1 MKSTP
6 PQILS
11 GGLLALALAT
21 AVTAGAALATT
32 DTTEPTGDSAAPGE
46 LAPGCAEIVG
56 LLSAQFGVATAYLS
70 EDGAALGALFAALP
84 GQAAAAQA
92 TAPADVADAVTAWV
106 EPLTE
111 IQTILAGVDLGDFE
125 AVTATLSSIPPNDAA
140 DAAQADV
147 ESWAT
152 ENCGWSNEFDPFA
165 DAPEP
170 PECDVLDAAV
180 VVESADIEVDITDT
194 DGQGDISLPGYW
206 QKSCSYGNGALT
218 LSTIS
223 FNDLDAATQFFAD
236 NLVDS
241 EGNPGEFIVVD
252 LGGLPASTIVTN
264 VDGSTSVTV
273 LEATIPFS
281 VSMSGDIDPVVVVAA
296 AQAIFGTLP
305 TEAPPPP
312 TTEPMTEGSAA
323 PATTAG

>member
-1 MKSTP
+1 MRSTP
-6 PQILS
+6 PRILS
-11 GGLLALALAT
+11 GGVLALALAAAGT
-21 AVTAGAALATT
+21 AAPAAAST
-32 DTTEPTGDSAAPGE
+32 DSTEPTGNSAAPGD
-46 LAPGCAEIVG
+46 LGSGCAEVVG
-56 LLSAQFGVATAYLS
+56 LLSVQYEVATAYLS

-84 GQAAAAQA
+84 GQAVAAQTA
-92 TAPADVADAVTAWV
+92 APADVADAVTAWV

-111 IQTILAGVDLGDFE
+111 IQNILAGVDLGDFE

-147 ESWAT
+147 EAWAT

-170 PECDVLDAAV
+170 PECDVLDPAV
-180 VVESADIEVDITDT
+180 VVEFAGIEVDIADS

-223 FNDLDAATQFFAD
+223 FNDLDATTLFFAD

-241 EGNPGEFIVVD
+241 EGNPGESIDID

-281 VSMSGDIDPVVVVAA
+281 VSIAGDIDPVVVVAA
-296 AQAIFGTLP
+296 AQAIFATLP
-305 TEAPPPP
+305 TDAPPV
-312 TTEPMTEGSAA
+312 
-323 PATTAG
+323 TTAG

>member
-6 PQILS
+6 LRILS
-11 GGLLALALAT
+11 GCALALTLTIAL
-21 AVTAGAALATT
+21 TAGAVAASS
-32 DTTEPTGDSAAPGE
+32 DTTEPTGNSGAPGGT
-46 LAPGCAEIVG
+46 APGCAEIVT
-56 LLSAQFGVATAYLS
+56 LLSARYGVATAYLG
-70 EDGAALGALFAALP
+70 EDGAALGALLAALP

-92 TAPADVADAVTAWV
+92 AAPAGVADAVTAWV

-111 IQTILAGVDLGDFE
+111 IQTILAGVDLADFE
-125 AVTATLSSIPPNDAA
+125 AVTATLSSIPPNDAS
-140 DAAQADV
+140 DAAQSDV
-147 ESWAT
+147 EAWAT

-180 VVESADIEVDITDT
+180 VVEFADIEVDITDT

-206 QKSCSYGNGALT
+206 QKSCSYGNGTLT

-223 FNDLDAATQFFAD
+223 FNDVEAATQFFAD
-236 NLVDS
+236 NLVDP
-241 EGNPGEFIVVD
+241 EGNPGEFLDVD
-252 LGGLPASTIVTN
+252 LGGLPQSTLVTN
-264 VDGSTSVTV
+264 VAGLTSVTV

-296 AQAIFGTLP
+296 AQAIFVTLP

-312 TTEPMTEGSAA
+312 TTEPMNEGSAA